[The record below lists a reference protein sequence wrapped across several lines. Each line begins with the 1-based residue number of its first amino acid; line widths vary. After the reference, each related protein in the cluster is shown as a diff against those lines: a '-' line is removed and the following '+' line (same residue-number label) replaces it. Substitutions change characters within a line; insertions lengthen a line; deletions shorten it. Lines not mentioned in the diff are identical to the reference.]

1 MKKWEKEI
9 VQKQINDEQKVIW
22 RLRDSYKIAMK
33 DVEEKIQV
41 LQARPQTQSVIY
53 QLKYQQEL
61 QKQLENTFSKM
72 SQEWYK
78 DIDRY
83 FKGCYEEGF
92 FETMYS
98 LHNQGIP
105 IILPFNQE
113 EMAQMAAQ
121 SDYEGIKL
129 SQKLYDDA
137 IETARISRQEMT
149 RGIANNED
157 WATIANRI
165 SKRGGIAVYNATRIV
180 RTESGRIHSEVRMN
194 TMMKAKDEGADV
206 VKQWDST
213 VDGRTRSTHIHLDG
227 QLRELEQPFKSPSGA
242 TAMYPRG
249 FGVAAEDIN
258 CRCEML
264 QRARWALDKSELDKC
279 VGDLTNATDE
289 QLQTWADKLGVSV
302 DELIKA
308 SNGIIEPDGTINHSI
323 KAKNYNDFKKKYKK
337 RLEEIES
344 VDTNDLDFKKKVDT
358 AKQKYRETMAEEPK
372 LRKEVQDL
380 KDEKE
385 RLNVKRRETERE
397 IINVETR
404 KPKRMITDLNPDEVN
419 AKIAKLELEKT
430 ELDELL
436 DRYYNRPERGTAEYD
451 AWRKWKTESGF
462 NYSEAVDRQ
471 TRIYSD
477 IAELEEKKKL
487 YSNYQKWE
495 VEKQKIPILQKRL
508 SEIEEEIAK
517 IDPKIQSVNGKI
529 QTLYKDAEKYVLE
542 AGKAVGKRVK
552 ETPYYVE
559 ETVKLSKLR
568 EEKQSVLQRYL
579 TEKDQTKKNEFARKY
594 WQIDRE
600 IVTLNDGR
608 KSAENLKTIL
618 SEVRPM
624 GSSGFN
630 VKQHLSNSR
639 SEVRG
644 AIESAYDYYPSEWV
658 KKSVERN
665 KLTVKKVN
673 RGFYSDFN
681 NEIAISGD
689 NFASQFETAVHEL
702 GHRLEYT
709 IPEIRNSESVF
720 YKRRTEGE
728 ELVWMGEGYRRDEVT
743 RKDDFLSSYMGK
755 DYNDSAFELVSM
767 GFQYAYIEP
776 ETLAKDPDMESWIY
790 GILSML

>member
-78 DIDRY
+78 DIDSY
-83 FKGCYEEGF
+83 LKGCYEEGF

-105 IILPFNQE
+105 IILPFNQK

-337 RLEEIES
+337 ALEEKESKPKFIPAKTKAEAQTYATKFASNVSYDGLSLENANAINAKLDELFDKYPVKKLEEITKGNKGAMS
-344 VDTNDLDFKKKVDT
+344 ANYSHLTFNPKKMGKVLEDSH
-358 AKQKYRETMAEEPK
+358 KYFALEQDGIRETIETIKERFKGKSIPPQMRSQVEKLEQNLKFKRYAVSDFYDDKITATVTHEFGHVIADQYFGQINKERANANYALNWQ
-372 LRKEVQDL
+372 LRKTADNVTTVFNKAIKTGDIYKISKYGLTNSHEFFAECFTMYEYG
-380 KDEKE
+380 EK
-385 RLNVKRRETERE
+385 L
-397 IINVETR
+397 
-404 KPKRMITDLNPDEVN
+404 PDYIE
-419 AKIAKLELEKT
+419 EM
-430 ELDELL
+430 
-436 DRYYNRPERGTAEYD
+436 
-451 AWRKWKTESGF
+451 
-462 NYSEAVDRQ
+462 
-471 TRIYSD
+471 
-477 IAELEEKKKL
+477 LEE
-487 YSNYQKWE
+487 
-495 VEKQKIPILQKRL
+495 ILK
-508 SEIEEEIAK
+508 
-517 IDPKIQSVNGKI
+517 NGI
-529 QTLYKDAEKYVLE
+529 
-542 AGKAVGKRVK
+542 
-552 ETPYYVE
+552 
-559 ETVKLSKLR
+559 
-568 EEKQSVLQRYL
+568 
-579 TEKDQTKKNEFARKY
+579 
-594 WQIDRE
+594 
-600 IVTLNDGR
+600 
-608 KSAENLKTIL
+608 
-618 SEVRPM
+618 M
-624 GSSGFN
+624 
-630 VKQHLSNSR
+630 
-639 SEVRG
+639 
-644 AIESAYDYYPSEWV
+644 
-658 KKSVERN
+658 
-665 KLTVKKVN
+665 
-673 RGFYSDFN
+673 
-681 NEIAISGD
+681 
-689 NFASQFETAVHEL
+689 
-702 GHRLEYT
+702 
-709 IPEIRNSESVF
+709 
-720 YKRRTEGE
+720 
-728 ELVWMGEGYRRDEVT
+728 
-743 RKDDFLSSYMGK
+743 
-755 DYNDSAFELVSM
+755 
-767 GFQYAYIEP
+767 
-776 ETLAKDPDMESWIY
+776 
-790 GILSML
+790 